1 VSDFFAPPP
10 PPPKPTGAQPRIV
23 MLRAPNGSLP
33 GIVAAEA
40 ILGRSAAATISLS
53 RFAVYPTGI
62 QLRLMVTL
70 IDEFSD
76 LDPFE
81 FRLRSRGRAT
91 DPAAPD
97 RLNFGFAFADGSKAT
112 NLEGGWRMTG
122 DRDSS
127 TPELLS
133 TGSGFGAGE
142 GGASY
147 WLSPLPPTGSI
158 EAVVEW
164 RAAGI
169 GLSRHALDDAAIAA
183 AAGRAQKIFDDERG
197 GGWS

>member
-10 PPPKPTGAQPRIV
+10 PPPKPTGTQSTALARIA
-23 MLRAPNGSLP
+23 MLGPPNGTLP

-81 FRLRSRGRAT
+81 FRRRAT

-112 NLEGGWRMTG
+112 NLEDGWRMTG

-147 WLSPLPPTGSI
+147 WLSPLPPTGAI

-169 GLSRHALDDAAIAA
+169 GLTRHALDDEAIAA
-183 AAGRAQKIFDDERG
+183 AAGRAQKVFDERG